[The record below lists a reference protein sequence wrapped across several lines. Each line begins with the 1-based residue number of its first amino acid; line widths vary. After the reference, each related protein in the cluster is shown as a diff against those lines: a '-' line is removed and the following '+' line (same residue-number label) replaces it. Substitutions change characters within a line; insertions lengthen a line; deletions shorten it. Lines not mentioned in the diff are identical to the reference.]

1 MHHSQ
6 LPKDVE
12 SLKRYQYLCCSRL
25 KIAQPRSFRSH
36 YENVS
41 HEIARDRTRSVSEYS
56 SVHSPVV
63 ETVRIESIRAER
75 ALYVS
80 ERFISREREEGAE
93 FIITARYD
101 NGINQTRGGLR
112 VGPSRTDR
120 GRRYSSLPTA
130 LCSLVCRLRLVLS
143 PGAPLAGGPGSRQVH
158 ATRSDSKPRALQS
171 PHATH
176 PRRDHRATA
185 RDRFPARL

>member
-93 FIITARYD
+93 FIITAHTIS
-101 NGINQTRGGLR
+101 G
-112 VGPSRTDR
+112 
-120 GRRYSSLPTA
+120 
-130 LCSLVCRLRLVLS
+130 
-143 PGAPLAGGPGSRQVH
+143 
-158 ATRSDSKPRALQS
+158 
-171 PHATH
+171 
-176 PRRDHRATA
+176 
-185 RDRFPARL
+185 